1 MTGDEHDRGAL
12 AGLALNALDAD
23 DQASIEEHVAICDQ
37 CRQELIELRES
48 VQVLRTLPAEAFL
61 DGPPEGGDLVL
72 QRALRQVRAES
83 DKARVR
89 RRVSL
94 GVAAVL
100 MLVAGALGGALA
112 VRDQEPR
119 QVTFS
124 PPDTETTVAPLP
136 EGTRIGSF
144 TDPDTRAAMTVRVI
158 PASGWIRVNAAV
170 SGIPEGEAC
179 RLWVVAADG
188 TRHLA
193 GSWLVSADGAAEGT
207 TLDGSAL
214 VAPDEVSAVEV
225 ENTDGDHFVSVTF

>member
-23 DQASIEEHVAICDQ
+23 DQASVEEHVAVCER
-37 CRQELIELRES
+37 CRQELVELRES
-48 VQVLRTLPAEAFL
+48 VQVLRTLPTEAFL
-61 DGPPEGGDLVL
+61 DGPPEGGELVL

-83 DKARVR
+83 DKVRVR

-100 MLVAGALGGALA
+100 MLVAGAAGGVLA
-112 VRDQEPR
+112 VRDQETR

-124 PPDTETTVAPLP
+124 PPGTETTVVPLP

-158 PASGWIRVNAAV
+158 PAAGWVRVNAAV
-170 SGIPEGEAC
+170 SGVPEGEAC

-188 TRHLA
+188 TRQLA
-193 GSWLVSADGAAEGT
+193 GSWLVSEEGAAEGT

-214 VAPDEVSAVEV
+214 VAPDEVAAVEV
-225 ENTDGDHFVSVTF
+225 DNTDGDHFVSVTF